1 MQNSNCGYRLRSN
14 FFINTSK
21 VERVKIILAPDSFK
35 KSLSATQV
43 ADALELGI
51 KRVIPHCESVKLPI
65 ADGGEGTADALI
77 KATNGRRFRK
87 KAIGPLGSP
96 VYASYGI
103 LGGERTAVVEMAAAS
118 GILLID
124 KKRS

>member
-1 MQNSNCGYRLRSN
+1 
-14 FFINTSK
+14 
-21 VERVKIILAPDSFK
+21 VKIILAPDSFK

-51 KRVIPHCESVKLPI
+51 KRVIPHCDSVKLPI
-65 ADGGEGTADALI
+65 AGGGEGTADALI